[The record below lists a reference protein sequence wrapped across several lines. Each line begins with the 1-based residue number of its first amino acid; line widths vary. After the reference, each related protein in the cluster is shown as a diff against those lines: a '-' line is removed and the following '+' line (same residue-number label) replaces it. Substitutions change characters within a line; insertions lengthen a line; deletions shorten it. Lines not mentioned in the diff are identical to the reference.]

1 MFKQINV
8 NRAFRSIGRM
18 ANARLSYKP
27 VIDGPAHCVKNEFM
41 QTLIRKVEAQLAGLP
56 VPVALQLPAGE
67 RVGPAAAAVTMAFK
81 DWSTLA
87 TFATGQ
93 IGRLAEDFV
102 ESRVQLEGRM
112 RDLMSVAARLLPG
125 NPADGGGPWWAQ
137 MLRRARSLA
146 HHTHHKDAEQIR
158 FHYDVSDDFYA
169 LWLDPRRVYSCAYYR
184 DASMN
189 LAQAQEAKLDHIC
202 RKLML
207 KPGERFLD
215 IGAGWGG
222 LLLWAAEHYGVDA
235 TGITLSR
242 NQHAHV
248 QRLIER
254 RGLQGRVR
262 MSLLDYRDLDESRPF
277 DKIASIGMFEH
288 VGRANMPAYFG
299 KIRRL
304 LAPGG
309 LVMNHGITAGG
320 IDNSEL
326 GAGMGEFI
334 EKYIFPGGELLHVS
348 QVLHDMGQAGLEM
361 VDAEN
366 LRPHYAR
373 TLWAWSD
380 ALEGQLPEAQRILE
394 TTAGE
399 ERAGRIL
406 RAYRLYLAG
415 CAMSF
420 EQGWIALHQ
429 MLASRPDGQL
439 DARDRGLRGTQSS
452 YPFNREY
459 IYREV
464 AS

>member
-1 MFKQINV
+1 MDKLIEKIES
-8 NRAFRSIGRM
+8 RL
-18 ANARLSYKP
+18 ARL
-27 VIDGPAHCVKNEFM
+27 H
-41 QTLIRKVEAQLAGLP
+41 
-56 VPVALQLPAGE
+56 VPVAMTLPGGR
-67 RVGPAAAAVTMAFK
+67 RVGAASADVTLSFNG
-81 DWSTLA
+81 WSSLA
-87 TFATGQ
+87 HVATGQ
-93 IGRLAEDFV
+93 IGRVAEDFV
-102 ESRVQLEGRM
+102 ESRVQFEGRM
-112 RDLMSVAARLLPG
+112 RDLMAVAVGMLPG
-125 NPADGGGPWWAQ
+125 NPASSNMAWWNAL
-137 MLRRARSLA
+137 LRRARSMSL
-146 HHTHHKDAEQIR
+146 HTPEKDAAQIQ

-184 DASMN
+184 TPDMT

-215 IGAGWGG
+215 IGSGWGG
-222 LLLWAAEHYGVDA
+222 LLMWAAEHYGVNA

-248 QRLIER
+248 QKLIDA

-262 MSLLDYRDLDESRPF
+262 VELRDYRDLDESEPY

-299 KIRRL
+299 KIQRL
-304 LAPGG
+304 LKPTG
-309 LVMNHGITAGG
+309 LVLNHGITSSSLVA
-320 IDNSEL
+320 DQL

-348 QVLHDMGQAGLEM
+348 HVVRETAAAGLEM
-361 VDAEN
+361 VDTEN

-380 ALEGQLPEAQRILE
+380 ALEARLDEAMKVLRSTGDDL
-394 TTAGE
+394 
-399 ERAGRIL
+399 RADKVL

-420 EQGWIALHQ
+420 EQGWISLHQ
-429 MLASRPDGQL
+429 ILAARPSGEL
-439 DARDRGLRGTQSS
+439 GEGAKRGAQSE
-452 YPFNREY
+452 YPFTRDY
-459 IYREV
+459 MYRTT
-464 AS
+464 